1 MAGAIHDA
9 NSMLRCCS
17 LEVTSRIIAV
27 PAGDINERD
36 VHLTASALAA
46 KSGRMGE

>member
-9 NSMLRCCS
+9 DSMIWCS
-17 LEVTSRIIAV
+17 LEVASRIIAV
-27 PAGDINERD
+27 SAGDINERH

-46 KSGRMGE
+46 KSGRRGE